1 MNKLIKHLKPAL
13 MNFLHFLFNLSI
25 NFGTYPSNWK
35 IAKIIMLHKA
45 GKPEDFVG
53 SYRTLTLTSCLGKL
67 LEKAVADNLSNWAEA
82 NKK

>member
-1 MNKLIKHLKPAL
+1 
-13 MNFLHFLFNLSI
+13 
-25 NFGTYPSNWK
+25 
-35 IAKIIMLHKA
+35 MLHKA
-45 GKPEDFVG
+45 GKPEDLVG